1 MKKYKNRVKLIIVCN
16 LITFSFLMQ
25 GSLNSSLR
33 RTAGSALQS
42 GLRYYPV
49 ARGGSVGAPA
59 SNISVSGSYAMQN
72 FKPMAYQPNSFV
84 PKNIAPTALPYALP
98 EGAYN
103 TNSGS
108 QASSDDPFSSAKFFL
123 ALLASLGLTSQ
134 RSYADEEKERAI
146 NVGELLNKRKVDA
159 ALYPELTK
167 FIKKY
172 SCAQDIDA
180 RAQRVLWSKN
190 YMNNVGDDSH
200 DQSFSKNLGSNL
212 NDVDAR
218 RLSEIRKREKKS
230 EQQQILDLN
239 PILKQG
245 GFFNAQS
252 LGGKGGFIPTS
263 GTLFN
268 DVSSDFFIKGSSIDR
283 IINAE
288 RMNKYL
294 KDNKLHGFKVAT
306 ECLTCKDGSINVVSE
321 KIKIGDQ
328 DKKMSLQEVQNL
340 VKISED
346 TGYWDWQFGRNVMRD
361 VEGRLVFVDTED
373 ISYNPVGL
381 FDNMKFIG
389 ITEQDL
395 FFLKGNKGIRIA
407 FMLTLIDNMEQEA
420 GIWFIKKLM
429 HYSFE
434 HIKNQLL
441 ASFGNELQIVLNQDQ
456 QELVLNEQ
464 QQKESMKL
472 IVDFVERFNAW
483 EGVVIPL
490 SEKSQYDTDIDFEQV
505 KREFKDF
512 QNSQST
518 IEEID

>member
-190 YMNNVGDDSH
+190 YMNNVGDGSH
-200 DQSFSKNLGSNL
+200 DQSFSKDLWSNL
-212 NDVDAR
+212 NDVYAWH
-218 RLSEIRKREKKS
+218 LSEIGKREKKS
-230 EQQQILDLN
+230 EQQQIIDLN

-373 ISYNPVGL
+373 ISYNPMADKNSV
-381 FDNMKFIG
+381 
-389 ITEQDL
+389 
-395 FFLKGNKGIRIA
+395 
-407 FMLTLIDNMEQEA
+407 
-420 GIWFIKKLM
+420 
-429 HYSFE
+429 
-434 HIKNQLL
+434 HIPVI
-441 ASFGNELQIVLNQDQ
+441 SESQIVLIKGDKAKRIVRLGMSIADIEEDAQRWLQSKINGYGFEEFENQQRALFQGED
-456 QELVLNEQ
+456 LNEERR
-464 QQKESMKL
+464 KNLMKSAM
-472 IVDFVERFNAW
+472 DFMKKIADQ

-490 SEKSQYDTDIDFEQV
+490 SENSQYDTDIDFEQV